1 MPATASRS
9 SSRTG
14 RTGAC
19 GPVEITPAFCPAT
32 PHLLRRREIAYDRR
46 VGAGALKLGLN
57 TGYWAGG
64 PPPGIAEVIAE
75 AEHLGFDS
83 IWTAEAYGSD
93 CLTPLA
99 WWGSQTERL
108 RLGTAIVQ
116 MSARQPAATAMA
128 AMTMDHLSQ
137 GRFILGLGVSGP
149 QVVEGW
155 YGMPF
160 ARPLE
165 RTREY
170 VGIVRDIWARR
181 GPVTNDGRHYPL
193 PVPDGTGL
201 AKPLKSSIRPLREDI
216 PIFLGAEGPRNI
228 ALCAELCDGW
238 LAMLFAPSVYGE
250 LYREPLEEGF
260 ARRGARRS
268 PEDFEVAATV
278 PLLVSDDID
287 AAADTLRPF
296 YALYFGGMGA
306 RGANF
311 HANVPIRMG
320 YGDAIADVQELYLDG
335 HKEQAAARIPRELI
349 ERLSLIGPADKIRG
363 ELDEWRESI
372 VTTIL
377 VSGDRQALRRAAEL
391 VLG

>member
-1 MPATASRS
+1 M
-9 SSRTG
+9 
-14 RTGAC
+14 
-19 GPVEITPAFCPAT
+19 
-32 PHLLRRREIAYDRR
+32 
-46 VGAGALKLGLN
+46 AGALKLGLN

-64 PPPGIAEVIAE
+64 PPAGAVEAVAE
-75 AEHLGFDS
+75 AERLGFDS

-99 WWGSQTERL
+99 WWGASTERI

-128 AMTMDHLSQ
+128 AMTMDYLSN

-160 ARPLE
+160 AKPLA

-170 VGIVRDIWARR
+170 IAILREIWARE
-181 GPVTNDGRHYPL
+181 GPVTAPGPSYPL
-193 PVPDGTGL
+193 PLPDGTGL
-201 AKPLKSSIRPLREDI
+201 AKPLKSSIHPLREDI
-216 PIFLGAEGPRNI
+216 PVYLGAEGPKNI

-238 LAMLFAPSVYGE
+238 LAMLFSPTVYDE
-250 LYREPLEEGF
+250 LYRPSLEEGF
-260 ARRGARRS
+260 ARADARRS
-268 PEDFEVAATV
+268 AEDFEICATV
-278 PLLVSDDID
+278 PLIVTDDLDGTAD
-287 AAADTLRPF
+287 ALRPF

-306 RGANF
+306 KGTNF

-320 YGDAIADVQELYLDG
+320 YEREVAEIQELYLSGKKDEAG
-335 HKEQAAARIPRELI
+335 AKIPRQLI
-349 ERLSLIGPADKIRG
+349 EELSLIGSRERIRDD
-363 ELDEWRESI
+363 LAKWRESP
-372 VTTIL
+372 VTTLL
-377 VSGDRQALRRAAEL
+377 VSGDAATLRTAAEL